1 MIPITFIKA
10 RLVPGPAKMSDAAE
24 LVLATHSRHSFLW
37 VAVAGLA
44 VLALITAAGCSSSG
58 SRKQDGAEATSQA
71 RAEPAAE
78 AMPADDLTATEAATN
93 GDTADVSSAE
103 SSAQGSERNALF
115 NPSAPKSYT
124 VKRGDT
130 LWDISTMFLRDPW
143 LWPEVWY
150 VNPQVENPHLIYP
163 GDVLALAYGAD
174 GKATQIRL
182 ERGGAARLNP
192 RLRSSP
198 LDGAI
203 PTLPYSEIA
212 AFLARPTV
220 LSADDVKRAPH
231 VLAFRD
237 SHMIGGSGV
246 DIYVRDLESAQ
257 NARYNV
263 MHVGD
268 AIRDPDD
275 GKVVGYQGIYTATA
289 IVTQGGNPAKA
300 QLTDSARETLEGDR
314 LFATDSDVPLN
325 FVPSAPKSDVQ
336 GRIISVV
343 DGVELIG
350 QFQIVV
356 INRGKQHGVDV
367 GNVLAIDQAGEV
379 VRDRHAGG
387 RLRTGSTF
395 APKVKLPN
403 ERAGTLLVFKA
414 FDRVSYGLIVG
425 ASSPIRIADV
435 VRSP

>member
-1 MIPITFIKA
+1 MIPNQQLEA
-10 RLVPGPAKMSDAAE
+10 RL
-24 LVLATHSRHSFLW
+24 T
-37 VAVAGLA
+37 AGLVA
-44 VLALITAAGCSSSG
+44 LALAFTAGCSSSR
-58 SRKQDGAEATSQA
+58 SKDREATESAPPQAEAEAQ
-71 RAEPAAE
+71 PAAE
-78 AMPADDLTATEAATN
+78 SMPAEDITATEAA
-93 GDTADVSSAE
+93 VSAE
-103 SSAQGSERNALF
+103 PSTVSQSDAESAAGDGSPVV
-115 NPSAPKSYT
+115 NPDAPKRYT

-163 GDVLALAYGAD
+163 GDVLALGYGAN
-174 GKATQIRL
+174 GSPQIRL

-203 PTLPYSEIA
+203 PTLPYSEIS
-212 AFLARPTV
+212 AFLSRPTV
-220 LSADDVKRAPH
+220 LAAEDVKRAPH

-237 SHMIGGSGV
+237 SHMIGGSDM
-246 DIYVRDLESAQ
+246 DIYVRNLDTTENS
-257 NARYNV
+257 RYSV

-275 GKVVGYQGIYTATA
+275 GDVVGYMGIYTATA
-289 IVTQGGNPAKA
+289 LVTKPGNPAKA
-300 QLTDSARETLEGDR
+300 QLSDSARETLEGDR
-314 LFATDSDVPLN
+314 LFAADNDTPLG
-325 FVPSAPKSDVQ
+325 FVPSAPKTNVE

-356 INRGKQHGVDV
+356 INRGQKHGLDV
-367 GNVLAIDQAGEV
+367 GNILAVDQAGEV
-379 VRDRHAGG
+379 VRDR
-387 RLRTGSTF
+387 RGSAKMSAF
-395 APKVKLPN
+395 APKVKLPD
-403 ERAGTLLVFKA
+403 ERAGTLLVFKT

-425 ASSPIRIADV
+425 ASNPIRVADV
-435 VRSP
+435 VHSP